1 MKHGTHTQDRR
12 VFLKSLAILAGS
24 ATLAPFIRVLP
35 AVASSSLIQT
45 SEQRILM
52 GTFVNMTVL
61 APSRT
66 LGQEAIGR
74 AFEEVRRQIGIFD
87 RFDSVTALS
96 TLNQNGRLNGAPQ
109 ELLDVVDFS
118 ATMSRHSGG
127 RFDITIAPV
136 VNLLERT
143 HGKPDSKELREVL
156 DLVNASG
163 LRQNGNDLH
172 FTSTGMAATLDGVAK
187 GFIADRAAEVLMSHG
202 VENFLIDAGGD
213 ICAQGSPEG
222 LERPWRVA
230 IEDPDKG
237 GNYPSIINLR
247 SGAVAT
253 SGGYEVFFDP
263 KKKSH
268 HLVNPS
274 NGSSP
279 QYIKSVSV
287 QAPTVMQAD
296 GLATTLSLMS
306 PREALRLTSS
316 LPGHS
321 CLLVTSTGARLASP
335 EWS

>member
-1 MKHGTHTQDRR
+1 MKHGTHSQDRR

-24 ATLAPFIRVLP
+24 ATLAPVIRVLP
-35 AVASSSLIQT
+35 AMASSSLIQT

-61 APSRT
+61 APSRA
-66 LGQEAIGR
+66 LGEEAVGR
-74 AFEEVRRQIGIFD
+74 AFEEVRRQIAIFD
-87 RFDSVTALS
+87 RHDPSTALS
-96 TLNQNGRLNGAPQ
+96 VLNQSGRLSAAPQ

-118 ATMSRHSGG
+118 AGLSRESAG

-143 HGKPDSKELREVL
+143 HGKPDTK
-156 DLVNASG
+156 D
-163 LRQNGNDLH
+163 LRQALNLVCASDLRRSGNDLR
-172 FTSTGMAATLDGVAK
+172 FSASGMAATLDGVAK
-187 GFIADRAAEVLMSHG
+187 GFIADRAAEVLKSQG

-213 ICAQGSPEG
+213 IRAQGSPEG
-222 LERPWRVA
+222 GARPWKVA
-230 IEDPDKG
+230 IEDPDKNG
-237 GNYPSIINLR
+237 DYPSIITMR

-274 NGSSP
+274 SGASP
-279 QYIKSVSV
+279 QYVRSVSV

-296 GLATTLSLMS
+296 GLATALSLMS
-306 PREALRLTSS
+306 PQEAMRLTAS

-321 CLLVTSTGARLASP
+321 CLLVTSTGARLTSP
-335 EWS
+335 HWG

>member
-24 ATLAPFIRVLP
+24 ATLAPVIRVLP
-35 AVASSSLIQT
+35 AMASSSLIQT

-61 APSRT
+61 APSRA
-66 LGQEAIGR
+66 LGEEAVGR
-74 AFEEVRRQIGIFD
+74 AFEEVGRQIAIFD
-87 RFDSVTALS
+87 RFDSSTALS
-96 TLNQNGRLNGAPQ
+96 ELNRSGRLSAAPR

-118 ATMSRHSGG
+118 AGLSRESAG

-136 VNLLERT
+136 VSLMERT
-143 HGKPDSKELREVL
+143 HGKPDAKDLREALNLVRAS
-156 DLVNASG
+156 DLRRS
-163 LRQNGNDLH
+163 GNDLR
-172 FTSTGMAATLDGVAK
+172 FSASGMAATLDGVAK
-187 GFIADRAAEVLMSHG
+187 GFIADRAAEVLKSQG
-202 VENFLIDAGGD
+202 VENFLVDAGGD
-213 ICAQGSPEG
+213 IRAQGSPEG
-222 LERPWRVA
+222 GTRPWRVA
-230 IEDPDKG
+230 IEDPDKNG
-237 GNYPSIINLR
+237 DYPSIISMR

-274 NGSSP
+274 SGASP
-279 QYIKSVSV
+279 QYVRSVSV

-296 GLATTLSLMS
+296 GLATALSLMS
-306 PREALRLTSS
+306 PQEAMRLTAS

-321 CLLVTSTGARLASP
+321 CLLVTSTGARLTSP
-335 EWS
+335 NWG

>member
-35 AVASSSLIQT
+35 AMASSSLIQT

-118 ATMSRHSGG
+118 ATLSRNSAG

-136 VNLLERT
+136 VNLLQRT

-156 DLVNASG
+156 NLVNASE

-172 FTSTGMAATLDGVAK
+172 FTSPGMAATLDGVAK

-202 VENFLIDAGGD
+202 VENFLVDAGGD
-213 ICAQGSPEG
+213 IRAQGSPEG

-230 IEDPDKG
+230 IEDPEKG
-237 GNYPSIINLR
+237 GDYPSIINLR

-263 KKKSH
+263 KMKSH
-268 HLVNPS
+268 HLVSPS

-279 QYIKSVSV
+279 QYIRSVSV

-296 GLATTLSLMS
+296 GLATALSLMS

-316 LPGHS
+316 MPGHS
-321 CLLVTSTGARLASP
+321 CLLVTSTGARLTSS

>member
-24 ATLAPFIRVLP
+24 ATLAPVIRVLP
-35 AVASSSLIQT
+35 ALASSSLVKT
-45 SEQRILM
+45 TEQRILM

-61 APSRT
+61 APSRS
-66 LGQEAIGR
+66 LGEEAIGR

-87 RFDSVTALS
+87 RFDSGTALS
-96 TLNQNGRLNGAPQ
+96 ALNQNGRLGGAPQ

-118 ATMSRHSGG
+118 SALSRNSAG

-136 VNLLERT
+136 VTLLERT
-143 HGKPDSKELREVL
+143 HGKPDPKELRETL
-156 DLVNASG
+156 DLVGASG
-163 LRQNGNDLH
+163 LQRNGNDLR
-172 FTSTGMAATLDGVAK
+172 FAATGMAVTLDGVAK
-187 GFIADRAAEVLMSHG
+187 GFIADRAAEVLKSQG
-202 VENFLIDAGGD
+202 VENFLVDAGGD
-213 ICAQGSPEG
+213 IRAQGSTDG
-222 LERPWRVA
+222 LHSPWRVA

-237 GNYPSIINLR
+237 GDYPSIISMR

-268 HLVNPS
+268 HLVSPT
-274 NGSSP
+274 NGASP
-279 QYIKSVSV
+279 QYIRSVSV

-296 GLATTLSLMS
+296 GLATALSLMS
-306 PREALRLTSS
+306 PQDAMRLTSS

-321 CLLVTSTGARLASP
+321 CLLVTSTGARLTSP
-335 EWS
+335 NWG

>member
-1 MKHGTHTQDRR
+1 MKQGTHTQDRR

-24 ATLAPFIRVLP
+24 ATLAPVIRVLP
-35 AVASSSLIQT
+35 ALASTSLIQT
-45 SEQRILM
+45 TEQRILM

-61 APSRT
+61 APSRS
-66 LGQEAIGR
+66 LGEEAIGR
-74 AFEEVRRQIGIFD
+74 AFEEVRRQISIFD
-87 RFDSVTALS
+87 RFDSGTALS
-96 TLNQNGRLNGAPQ
+96 TLNQNGRLDSAPQ
-109 ELLDVVDFS
+109 ELLDVIDFS
-118 ATMSRHSGG
+118 SALSRNSAG

-136 VNLLERT
+136 VNLLSRT
-143 HGKPDSKELREVL
+143 HGKPDSKELHETL
-156 DLVNASG
+156 ALVSASE
-163 LRQNGNDLH
+163 LRQSGNNLR
-172 FTSTGMAATLDGVAK
+172 FMASGMAATLDGVAK
-187 GFIADRAAEVLMSHG
+187 GFIADRAAEVLKSQG

-213 ICAQGSPEG
+213 IRAQGSPEG
-222 LERPWRVA
+222 LDRPWRVA

-237 GNYPSIINLR
+237 GNYPSIINMS

-268 HLVNPS
+268 HLVSPS

-296 GLATTLSLMS
+296 GLATALSLMS
-306 PREALRLTSS
+306 PREALRLTAS

-321 CLLVTSTGARLASP
+321 CLLVTSTGARLTSP
-335 EWS
+335 MWG

>member
-12 VFLKSLAILAGS
+12 VFLKSLAILAGT
-24 ATLAPFIRVLP
+24 ATLAPVMRVLP
-35 AVASSSLIQT
+35 AMASSSLVKT
-45 SEQRILM
+45 TEQRILM

-61 APSRT
+61 APSRS
-66 LGQEAIGR
+66 LGEEAIGR
-74 AFEEVRRQIGIFD
+74 AFEEVARQIGIFD
-87 RFDSVTALS
+87 RFDSGTALS
-96 TLNQNGRLNGAPQ
+96 ALNETGRLSGAPR

-118 ATMSRHSGG
+118 SALSRNSGG

-143 HGKPDSKELREVL
+143 HGKPDPKELRQTL
-156 DLVNASG
+156 DLVDSSG
-163 LRQNGNDLH
+163 LRRSGSELR
-172 FTSTGMAATLDGVAK
+172 FAASGMAATLDGVAK
-187 GFIADRAAEVLMSHG
+187 GFIADRAAEVLKNQG

-213 ICAQGSPEG
+213 IRAHGSPAG
-222 LERPWRVA
+222 TDSPWRVA

-237 GNYPSIINLR
+237 GKYPAVISMR

-268 HLVNPS
+268 HLVSPS
-274 NGSSP
+274 NGASP
-279 QYIKSVSV
+279 QYIRSVSV

-296 GLATTLSLMS
+296 GLATALSLMS
-306 PREALRLTSS
+306 PQDAMRLTAS

-321 CLLVTSTGARLASP
+321 CLLMTSTGARLTSP
-335 EWS
+335 HWS

>member
-12 VFLKSLAILAGS
+12 VFLKSLAILAGG
-24 ATLAPFIRVLP
+24 ATLAPVIRVLP
-35 AVASSSLIQT
+35 ALASSYLVQT

-61 APSRT
+61 TPSRS
-66 LGQEAIGR
+66 LGEEAIGR

-87 RFDSVTALS
+87 RFDSKTALS
-96 TLNQNGRLNGAPQ
+96 TLNQHGRLGGAPQ

-118 ATMSRHSGG
+118 ATLSRNSAG

-136 VNLLERT
+136 ANLLERT
-143 HGKPDSKELREVL
+143 HGKPDPKDLREAL
-156 DLVNASG
+156 DLVSASG
-163 LRQNGNDLH
+163 LWQSGKDLH
-172 FTSTGMAATLDGVAK
+172 FTSAGMAATLDGVAK
-187 GFIADRAAEVLMSHG
+187 GFIADRAAEVLKSQG

-213 ICAQGSPEG
+213 IRAQGSSEG
-222 LERPWRVA
+222 LSRPWRVA

-237 GNYPSIINLR
+237 GDYPSIINMS

-263 KKKSH
+263 QKKSH
-268 HLVNPS
+268 HLVSPS
-274 NGSSP
+274 SGGSP
-279 QYIKSVSV
+279 QYIRSVSV

-296 GLATTLSLMS
+296 GLATALSLMS
-306 PREALRLTSS
+306 TKEALRLTAS

-321 CLLVTSTGARLASP
+321 CLLVTSTGARLASSN
-335 EWS
+335 WG